1 MNREAALKRLEE
13 QEKEARRREII
24 ELQSHYGKERQDKAA
39 YEKMVEDLVAVENEK
54 QWNARE

>member
-39 YEKMVEDLVAVENEK
+39 YEKMIEDLVAVENAK
-54 QWNARE
+54 QWD